1 MYFAKYPPIFI
12 NLCSPRHVWEGSLHI
27 PLIMQKMISY
37 SWIIWYVRK
46 KLVLP
51 LLVISLVAG
60 EADIFMLIDF
70 LSLWRVFSYPFGGE
84 GMCAWVPQ
92 ELPWDRIWEWVI
104 HLGDGPGK
112 HWYES
117 ETGREERKP
126 LTCAFGSRLLTQGMW
141 SLVYCGTVTFTVSP
155 PTKLESWGNYKLP
168 FTHCLVAT
176 EGTGFYPLEFPSIT
190 R

>member
-12 NLCSPRHVWEGSLHI
+12 NLSSPRHVWEGSLHI
-27 PLIMQKMISY
+27 PRIMRKMISY

-51 LLVISLVAG
+51 LLVIPLVAG

-70 LSLWRVFSYPFGGE
+70 LSLW
-84 GMCAWVPQ
+84 
-92 ELPWDRIWEWVI
+92 DRIWDWVI

-117 ETGREERKP
+117 EMGREERKP
-126 LTCAFGSRLLTQGMW
+126 LTCAFGGRLLTQGMW
-141 SLVYCGTVTFTVSP
+141 SLVYCGTTTFTVSP

-168 FTHCLVAT
+168 FTRCLVAT